1 MEQIFVPIRQD
12 YNMKT
17 LILKLGGLKFASL
30 GGMLILVALLW
41 PIFTQAET
49 SLAIIFVVLSMVGI
63 CIAAM
68 AMFSK
73 RCWLLWAALGVWP
86 GAIVGGLLFT
96 GIALLTVSNGT
107 TGWEG
112 LIVGVV
118 IILGVFVGGITGAIT
133 SGVLGAQNTPSENHC
148 LTCGA

>member
-12 YNMKT
+12 NNMKT

-49 SLAIIFVVLSMVGI
+49 SLAIIFVVLSMAGI
-63 CIAAM
+63 GIASM

-118 IILGVFVGGITGAIT
+118 IILGVFVGGIAGAIT
-133 SGVLGAQNTPSENHC
+133 GGVLGAQNTPSENHC
-148 LTCGA
+148 LACGA

>member
-12 YNMKT
+12 NNMKT

-63 CIAAM
+63 GIAAM

-86 GAIVGGLLFT
+86 GGDCRRTIVHRQ
-96 GIALLTVSNGT
+96 SR
-107 TGWEG
+107 
-112 LIVGVV
+112 
-118 IILGVFVGGITGAIT
+118 
-133 SGVLGAQNTPSENHC
+133 C
-148 LTCGA
+148 

>member
-17 LILKLGGLKFASL
+17 LILKFASL

-63 CIAAM
+63 GIAAM

-73 RCWLLWAALGVWP
+73 RCWLLWSALGVWP

-118 IILGVFVGGITGAIT
+118 IILGVFVGGIVGAIT
-133 SGVLGAQNTPSENHC
+133 GGVLGAQNTPSENHC
-148 LTCGA
+148 LACGA

>member
-12 YNMKT
+12 NNMKT

-63 CIAAM
+63 GIAAM

-118 IILGVFVGGITGAIT
+118 IILGGIAGAIT
-133 SGVLGAQNTPSENHC
+133 GGVLGAQNTPSEIHC
-148 LTCGA
+148 LACGA